1 MHQELNRAPLLIVS
15 NKTDSSGSLP
25 LSTVIDLMGLDRLDG
40 RVWAIKE
47 CSTQTGLGVQVGGAL
62 YFIKQFYL
70 LYMRQGVVNWIT
82 NEIRR
87 KKQ

>member
-1 MHQELNRAPLLIVS
+1 
-15 NKTDSSGSLP
+15 
-25 LSTVIDLMGLDRLDG
+25 MGLDRLDG